1 MKINWN
7 RYKIKHE
14 AAFKD
19 EFISYLN
26 FFKRFLYKHE
36 LNLLTKSEQNQYLLA
51 IKNYL
56 NCFEKDNLNPPEVAK
71 ESKKT
76 QLIKYRHQLLK
87 LTIKAT
93 ELSDKIQG
101 LLSREDKFEDI
112 NEVYKKYRP
121 LLYKKKI
128 KENSNKV
135 TKTKNISAIKKL
147 FTSKN
152 NLTGN
157 ISRLKKLYDSG
168 SLSKTEFE
176 KAKNKLLK

>member
-1 MKINWN
+1 MEINWKK
-7 RYKIKHE
+7 YKITYE

-36 LNLLTKSEQNQYLLA
+36 LNLLTKPEQNEYLLV
-51 IKNYL
+51 IRNYK
-56 NCFEKDNLNPPEVAK
+56 NCFEKDNSNPPEIAK
-71 ESKKT
+71 DSKKS

-87 LTIKAT
+87 LTIKAI

-101 LLSREDKFEDI
+101 YLTREDKYEDI
-112 NEVYKKYRP
+112 NEVYEKYRP
-121 LLYKKKI
+121 LLYEKKI
-128 KENSNKV
+128 KVKN
-135 TKTKNISAIKKL
+135 TKMAQTKNETSLKKL
-147 FTSKN
+147 FSKKD
-152 NLTGN
+152 NLTGS
-157 ISRLKKLYDSG
+157 IIRLKKLYDSG